1 MALLTVSHLS
11 HQFMDKQLYT
21 DAELILNPHD
31 RMGII
36 GQNGVGK
43 STLIHIITGQLIPD
57 EGKIEWQRR
66 LHYGYL
72 DQYAKLSAGV
82 TIDAFLHS
90 AFAELYDDEKR
101 MNAYYTDYGT
111 NADDELLAKA
121 GAIQERLEAADF
133 YNIDTRIDQVATGLG
148 LAELGYDRDVTALSG
163 GQRSKLILAKLLLS
177 HPDVL
182 LLDEPTNFLDKDHI
196 DWLVSFLQDF
206 NGAYIVVS
214 HDYDF
219 LDQVTNVICDVE
231 FGKITRYTGNLKQ
244 ALKLRNQARE
254 TYMREFNKQQEKIS
268 KTEAYIRKYKA
279 GSRSKSA
286 RSREKQLA
294 HVERLTPPGNK
305 VRPVLEFPF
314 VETASEIL
322 VTVSDLLIGYQK
334 QPLLREPLNFSVGRG
349 EVVVFAGFNGV
360 GKTTLLKTILGML
373 PAISG
378 EVDTSATMVPGYYDQ
393 ELHWEAPLASP
404 LQYLQGI
411 FTKAQPRTLR
421 QALARTGL
429 TAQQAMSPI
438 HELSGGE
445 QSKVKLARLL
455 LTPSNL
461 LLLDEPTNHLDEATK
476 DALRTAIQEFPGG
489 VVLVTHE
496 EGFYDDSWVDKVLD
510 IAALRK

>member
-1 MALLTVSHLS
+1 MALLSVTHLS
-11 HQFMDKQLYT
+11 HQFMDKQLYM
-21 DAELILNPHD
+21 DAELVLNPHD

-57 EGKIEWQRR
+57 EGRVDWQKRVR
-66 LHYGYL
+66 YGYL
-72 DQYAKLSAGV
+72 DQYAKLSPGV
-82 TIDAFLHS
+82 TINGFLHS
-90 AFAELYDDEKR
+90 AFADLYADEKR
-101 MNAYYTDYGT
+101 MNDYYTDYASNGD
-111 NADDELLAKA
+111 ADVLAKA
-121 GAIQERLEAADF
+121 GTIQEELEAADF
-133 YNIDTRIDQVATGLG
+133 YNIDTRVDQVATGLG
-148 LAELGYDRDVTALSG
+148 LAELGADRDVTKLSG

-177 HPDVL
+177 QPDVL

-196 DWLVSFLQDF
+196 DWLSNFLQAF

-244 ALKLRNQARE
+244 ALKLRDLAHE
-254 TYMREFNKQQEKIS
+254 SYMREFNKQQEKIN
-268 KTEAYIRKYKA
+268 KAEAYIRKYKA

-294 HVERLTPPGNK
+294 HVDRLTPPGNTK
-305 VRPVLEFPF
+305 RPVLDFPY
-314 VETASEIL
+314 VDTASEIL
-322 VTVSDLLIGYQK
+322 VTVSDLLIGYD
-334 QPLLREPLNFSVGRG
+334 QPLLKEPLNFSVGRG

-360 GKTTLLKTILGML
+360 GKTTLLRTILGEL
-373 PAISG
+373 PALGG
-378 EVDTSATMVPGYYDQ
+378 EVDKSSTMIPGYYDQ
-393 ELHWEAPLASP
+393 ELHWQAPLASP

-445 QSKVKLARLL
+445 QSKVKLAKLL

-476 DALRTAIQEFPGG
+476 DALRTAIQAFSGG
-489 VVLVTHE
+489 VILVTHE

-510 IAALRK
+510 IASLRK